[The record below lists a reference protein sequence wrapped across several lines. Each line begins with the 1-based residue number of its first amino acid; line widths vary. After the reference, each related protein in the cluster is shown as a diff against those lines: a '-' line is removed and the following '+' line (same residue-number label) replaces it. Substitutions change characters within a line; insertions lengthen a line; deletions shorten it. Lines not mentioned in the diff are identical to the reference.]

1 MEPNSTI
8 GEHAY
13 KDFSI
18 RQLLTKLRRSQVFR
32 MTRYSRFLLRSIFD
46 TFIRPPL
53 VLFAI
58 YKSGLLPLPRSWAWS
73 GALYLLSIPISEAI
87 LSILSSRRKR
97 GECAR
102 LGAVPI
108 PKVKGK
114 SFGNAD
120 ILRQLIAAEDSE
132 YPGDIFL
139 KWAKEYGPTY
149 DMNILWASQI
159 VTSERKPRSKRV
171 HITNGTPT
179 VDPENIKFVLST
191 GFASFEKGEKFHDM
205 LESFWGEGILTTDG
219 DTWKMHRTNARPF
232 FAYDRLSDFATFERH
247 AQKLVDIMDQMAA
260 NSQRFDLQVSAV
272 RILCTVS

>member
-1 MEPNSTI
+1 MEPNGTI

-13 KDFSI
+13 EDFSI
-18 RQLLTKLRRSQVFR
+18 HQLLTKLRRSQVFR
-32 MTRYSRFLLRSIFD
+32 MTRYSRFLLRSIFN

-73 GALYLLSIPISEAI
+73 GSLYLLSIPISEVI

-97 GECAR
+97 EECAR

-114 SFGNAD
+114 SLGNAD

-139 KWAKEYGPTY
+139 KWAEEYGPTY

-159 VTSERKPRSKRV
+159 VTGELEARSKRV
-171 HITNGTPT
+171 HILMGLRQLIQKTSNSFCPPGLPPSRKAKSFT
-179 VDPENIKFVLST
+179 ICWK
-191 GFASFEKGEKFHDM
+191 ASGEKG
-205 LESFWGEGILTTDG
+205 
-219 DTWKMHRTNARPF
+219 
-232 FAYDRLSDFATFERH
+232 Y
-247 AQKLVDIMDQMAA
+247 
-260 NSQRFDLQVSAV
+260 
-272 RILCTVS
+272 